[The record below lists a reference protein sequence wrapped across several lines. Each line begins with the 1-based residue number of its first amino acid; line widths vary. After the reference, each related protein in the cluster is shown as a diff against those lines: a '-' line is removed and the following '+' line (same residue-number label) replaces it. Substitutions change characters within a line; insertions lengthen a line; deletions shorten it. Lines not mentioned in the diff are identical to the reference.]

1 MPGELL
7 LARKQGNKHL
17 LSKSNQLSW
26 KKKKGHFLTRQSLE
40 QSNTTD
46 RTQIKEDY
54 FQVVLAIL

>member
-7 LARKQGNKHL
+7 LTRKQGNKHL

-26 KKKKGHFLTRQSLE
+26 KKKGHFLTRQSLE
-40 QSNTTD
+40 QSNTTG